1 MENKN
6 IAKYFIY
13 ARKSSESDERQVQS
27 IEDQTLIMSGIA
39 KSYGLKIVDTI
50 TESKSAKEPRGRV
63 EFEKMIQRIQKG
75 EATGILCWKIDRLSR
90 NPIDSAVIQWMLQK
104 EAITSIRT
112 PDREYRPEDNA
123 LVLSV
128 ESSMANQYIRDLSK
142 NVKRGLKSKLDKGW
156 MPCTAPLG
164 YLNTKVEIRGEN
176 YIIKDPERY
185 DLIRKGWDMLLTG
198 NYNVAQVMKQLNEW
212 GFRTRL
218 WKKKGDKPLGKST
231 AYKIFNNAF
240 YAGLI
245 PYKDLFVQGKHD
257 AMITLEEF
265 DRVQALLGKKGKP
278 RPNRYEYAYTG
289 QIICGDCQ
297 GVISATFKEKLI
309 KKTGELQQY
318 VLYYCTCA
326 RKNNSNCPQ
335 RHYTNS
341 DKLDEVIEKELMS
354 LTILPEFKDWALA
367 IIAEKN
373 GEEISDRTKIYEA
386 QQKVLN
392 DTQRQL
398 DNLTQL
404 RLKDMI
410 DDDEYTQEKT
420 RLKNELAVIKTKMQG
435 IEVQAENW
443 LELTEQTFEFACY
456 VHKAFLFGDAQI
468 KREILSTVSGL
479 NCTLKDHL
487 LNVPKV
493 EWLIPIKEQYPA
505 IQKAFEA
512 FELENIHTPQGQK
525 EAFTSLSPLMR
536 GRADLNRRPP
546 A

>member
-265 DRVQALLGKKGKP
+265 DRVQE
-278 RPNRYEYAYTG
+278 R
-289 QIICGDCQ
+289 Q
-297 GVISATFKEKLI
+297 AT
-309 KKTGELQQY
+309 T
-318 VLYYCTCA
+318 
-326 RKNNSNCPQ
+326 
-335 RHYTNS
+335 
-341 DKLDEVIEKELMS
+341 
-354 LTILPEFKDWALA
+354 
-367 IIAEKN
+367 
-373 GEEISDRTKIYEA
+373 
-386 QQKVLN
+386 
-392 DTQRQL
+392 
-398 DNLTQL
+398 
-404 RLKDMI
+404 
-410 DDDEYTQEKT
+410 
-420 RLKNELAVIKTKMQG
+420 
-435 IEVQAENW
+435 
-443 LELTEQTFEFACY
+443 
-456 VHKAFLFGDAQI
+456 
-468 KREILSTVSGL
+468 
-479 NCTLKDHL
+479 
-487 LNVPKV
+487 
-493 EWLIPIKEQYPA
+493 
-505 IQKAFEA
+505 
-512 FELENIHTPQGQK
+512 
-525 EAFTSLSPLMR
+525 
-536 GRADLNRRPP
+536 
-546 A
+546 